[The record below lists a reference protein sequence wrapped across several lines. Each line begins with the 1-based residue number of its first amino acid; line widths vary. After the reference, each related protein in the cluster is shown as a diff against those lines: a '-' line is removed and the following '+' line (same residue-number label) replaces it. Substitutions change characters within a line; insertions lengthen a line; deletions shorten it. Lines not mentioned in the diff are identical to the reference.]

1 MHESYELE
9 RLRIQHVERAKTQA
23 AAAVAAEKEAKRLE
37 RQERLIQVQARRKA
51 EAHQNSLRT
60 RMAPYV
66 RKARAGVRHARRGVA
81 RGAAAL
87 RARAEERLARGA
99 RAALGARKAD
109 DDDGASAGEFD
120 DDDDELASPSVRDW
134 TMATSP
140 SGGAAHRAEVRAA
153 LNSPPL
159 KSRAENVAPIGFGAS
174 PKGAATPKSP
184 AASPMFPPIGKPR
197 SPLATLGGT
206 LARNV
211 LTPKAGAQ
219 ASFDDF

>member
-1 MHESYELE
+1 M
-9 RLRIQHVERAKTQA
+9 
-23 AAAVAAEKEAKRLE
+23 
-37 RQERLIQVQARRKA
+37 
-51 EAHQNSLRT
+51 
-60 RMAPYV
+60 
-66 RKARAGVRHARRGVA
+66 RRG
-81 RGAAAL
+81 GG
-87 RARAEERLARGA
+87 RARAARGEG
-99 RAALGARKAD
+99 AAAD
-109 DDDGASAGEFD
+109 DDDGASAGESFCEEHD
-120 DDDDELASPSVRDW
+120 AEELGSPSVRDW

-159 KSRAENVAPIGFGAS
+159 KARAENIAPIGFGAS